1 MRRRLLNGA
10 ALAAAGALGAL
21 GWVVVAQESQDPAAA
36 AAIQAGPPSE
46 ATPPPAPPSTRGI
59 ATDEAGL
66 PTAPVPYTVLVPQRP
81 RAQQQQQSPTTTA
94 PVAQGPSTLEL
105 QAPGD
110 PPPLKPRVRHTTA
123 VLQAVDKVTAETLR
137 FEAEVGKPVRY
148 KTLVFTLRA
157 CETEAEDEPVRESA
171 AHLLIT
177 SRPAA
182 RPGRVQPEAAQ
193 VFRGW
198 MFGSSPGLNP
208 FEHPIY
214 DAWLVSCK
222 RPPEPVVAVPGTS
235 QPGQPQPRRPVPAEP
250 DAEAPAPQTE
260 ARAPSSAPG

>member
-1 MRRRLLNGA
+1 MRKRLLNGA
-10 ALAAAGALGAL
+10 ALAAAGALAAL
-21 GWVVVAQESQDPAAA
+21 GLVVVAQEAQNPAAEA
-36 AAIQAGPPSE
+36 AVQAGPPSE
-46 ATPPPAPPSTRGI
+46 ATPPPAPQTPGI
-59 ATDEAGL
+59 TTDDAGL

-81 RAQQQQQSPTTTA
+81 RAQQQQQQQTTTA

-123 VLQAVDKVTAETLR
+123 ILQAVDKVTAESLR

-171 AHLLIT
+171 AHLQIT

-214 DAWLVSCK
+214 DAWLVGCK
-222 RPPEPVVAVPGTS
+222 RPPEPVMAVPG
-235 QPGQPQPRRPVPAEP
+235 QPGQPQPRRPIPAEP
-250 DAEAPAPQTE
+250 DAEAPAPRTE